1 MTMNVQRDAPS
12 NDSLDIPSRDQS
24 EKRSLLSLPNE
35 ILCRILH
42 FVFCDSAPD
51 PRQIEDL
58 SGLMACRQLLNLGIH
73 YILSSQQIVFSS
85 AELDGR
91 CEARAS
97 EIWLIGGSIP
107 IHSHTSL
114 HHIVGP
120 EVSKFQQTAGLLALD
135 SLAKLSPLSLS
146 ADPLAYIRN
155 LRINFDLPPIVHI
168 LWPATQPRGPGFGY
182 RDLPF
187 THPYLTTGASMDEKA
202 DWYLADMR
210 LFKADYHLG
219 VLDELPFNNLHRLEI
234 SFGGLRTHNS
244 PDCAWLWAVC
254 IGKYLRCIRIRRRT
268 RQIGFP
274 GEERD
279 IVRVIK
285 AILETGSPR
294 AAAFATA

>member
-1 MTMNVQRDAPS
+1 MATSSPSRLLEDILAATSPAERRRKTDEYYELMLAGRSTPRLLRALEDLSAMHSMTMDVQRNVPS
-12 NDSLDIPSRDQS
+12 NDNLDTPSRDQS
-24 EKRSLLSLPNE
+24 EKRALLSLPNE
-35 ILCRILH
+35 ILGRILH
-42 FVFCDSAPD
+42 FVFCESA
-51 PRQIEDL
+51 
-58 SGLMACRQLLNLGIH
+58 GH
-73 YILSSQQIVFSS
+73 
-85 AELDGR
+85 
-91 CEARAS
+91 
-97 EIWLIGGSIP
+97 IP
-107 IHSHTSL
+107 VHSHTSL
-114 HHIVGP
+114 HHIVSP

-146 ADPLAYIRN
+146 ADPLVYIRN

-168 LWPATQPRGPGFGY
+168 LWPAIQRRGPGFGY

-210 LFKADYHLG
+210 LCKADYHLS
-219 VLDELPFNNLHRLEI
+219 VLDELPFNNFHRLELG
-234 SFGGLRTHNS
+234 FGGLRTHNS